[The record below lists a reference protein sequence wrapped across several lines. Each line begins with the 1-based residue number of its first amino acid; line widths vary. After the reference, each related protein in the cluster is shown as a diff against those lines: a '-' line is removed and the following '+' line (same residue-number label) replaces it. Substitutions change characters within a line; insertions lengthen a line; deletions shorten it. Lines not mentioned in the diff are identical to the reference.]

1 MTWLGRGIA
10 SGNVNQWS
18 NMYENGKKEIVELS
32 RLLPIE
38 VIMERFK
45 QGTSAVN

>member
-1 MTWLGRGIA
+1 MGRGIA
-10 SGNVNQWS
+10 SGNVNQCS
-18 NMYENGKKEIVELS
+18 NIYENGENEIVKLS